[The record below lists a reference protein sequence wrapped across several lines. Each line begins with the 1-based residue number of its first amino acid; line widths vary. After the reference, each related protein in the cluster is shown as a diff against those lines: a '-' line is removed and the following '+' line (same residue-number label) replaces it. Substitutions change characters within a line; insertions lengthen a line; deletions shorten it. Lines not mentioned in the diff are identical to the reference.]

1 MRARVVALAIAAVGT
16 AIAIIAWLQPD
27 RTGRTASDP
36 APPKRTL
43 SASPVPVERAEPPDA
58 NAAAGTS
65 ALSEQAEAQLQ
76 TAHGEIHIERGGGSA
91 DRIDVNPRYGLG
103 VWLPRSR
110 RLRIVLTEHQLS
122 AAETADLVG
131 ALSSG
136 RGSQLHD
143 AHAVLEISFVP
154 TAQAFDDTELD
165 SAVLDVVSAAGARAT
180 VDVLATLDWTGNLPP
195 PLSEGS
201 AAAPVQI
208 KLAAAGDSAPEDPW
222 QRSWRFDVE
231 IPVVLGD

>member
-76 TAHGEIHIERGGGSA
+76 TAHGEIHIERGG
-91 DRIDVNPRYGLG
+91 
-103 VWLPRSR
+103 
-110 RLRIVLTEHQLS
+110 
-122 AAETADLVG
+122 
-131 ALSSG
+131 
-136 RGSQLHD
+136 
-143 AHAVLEISFVP
+143 
-154 TAQAFDDTELD
+154 QAPIESTSIRATD
-165 SAVLDVVSAAGARAT
+165 SASGCRGAA
-180 VDVLATLDWTGNLPP
+180 DFE
-195 PLSEGS
+195 SC
-201 AAAPVQI
+201 
-208 KLAAAGDSAPEDPW
+208 
-222 QRSWRFDVE
+222 
-231 IPVVLGD
+231 